1 MVGTGAIGR
10 QVALQLAAIGVHTLV
25 LIDFDTV
32 GPENLASQGFLEADL
47 DKLKV
52 DAVQSLCWD
61 INHEVMISIRSTKFK
76 RSYLNEFGQGV
87 VFSCVDSMEARK
99 FIWQAC
105 KNHCDMFV
113 DGRMAAEVCRIL
125 TVRDKKDHAYYE
137 STLFTDGEAYQ
148 GPCTAKSTLYCAN
161 VAAGFMVAQLTKL
174 FRDIP
179 YDKDVQV
186 NILAN
191 EMRFEDVQ
199 RKAAAE
205 DQSSAS

>member
-1 MVGTGAIGR
+1 VVDVPAEALDGVDLELVEVGLQEPLRR
-10 QVALQLAAIGVHTLV
+10 Q
-25 LIDFDTV
+25 
-32 GPENLASQGFLEADL
+32 
-47 DKLKV
+47 
-52 DAVQSLCWD
+52 
-61 INHEVMISIRSTKFK
+61 
-76 RSYLNEFGQGV
+76 
-87 VFSCVDSMEARK
+87 
-99 FIWQAC
+99 
-105 KNHCDMFV
+105 
-113 DGRMAAEVCRIL
+113 IL
-125 TVRDKKDHAYYE
+125 G
-137 STLFTDGEAYQ
+137 TDGEAYQ